1 MAWKKLNDL
10 SGKTKLISTKRL
22 RKNSI
27 NVHIV
32 NGVKYFIEDGS
43 QIYLIFQPVIIKY
56 FKASRMTVSIMV
68 MVWKF
73 NTRMKVLNP
82 LLHQIIVLET
92 RLF

>member
-32 NGVKYFIEDGS
+32 NGVKYFIEDRS
-43 QIYLIFQPVIIKY
+43 QIYLIFQPLIIKY

-73 NTRMKVLNP
+73 KDMSNESIKPPATSDNILRN
-82 LLHQIIVLET
+82 
-92 RLF
+92 

>member
-1 MAWKKLNDL
+1 MARKKLIDL

-43 QIYLIFQPVIIKY
+43 QIYLIFQPLVIKY

-73 NTRMKVLNP
+73 KDMSNESVKPPATSDNSLRN
-82 LLHQIIVLET
+82 
-92 RLF
+92 

>member
-73 NTRMKVLNP
+73 KDMSNESIKPPATSDNSLRN
-82 LLHQIIVLET
+82 
-92 RLF
+92 

>member
-32 NGVKYFIEDGS
+32 NGVKYFIEDRS
-43 QIYLIFQPVIIKY
+43 QIYLIFQPLIIKY
-56 FKASRMTVSIMV
+56 FKASRMTLSIMV

-73 NTRMKVLNP
+73 KDMSNESIKPPATSDN
-82 LLHQIIVLET
+82 
-92 RLF
+92 RLRN

>member
-1 MAWKKLNDL
+1 MARKKLNDL

-32 NGVKYFIEDGS
+32 NGVKYFIEDRS
-43 QIYLIFQPVIIKY
+43 QIYLIFQPLIIKY

-73 NTRMKVLNP
+73 KDMSNESVKPPATSDNSLRN
-82 LLHQIIVLET
+82 
-92 RLF
+92 

>member
-1 MAWKKLNDL
+1 MVWKTLNDL
-10 SGKTKLISTKRL
+10 WGKTKLISTKRL

-32 NGVKYFIEDGS
+32 NGVKYFIEDRS
-43 QIYLIFQPVIIKY
+43 QIYLIFQPLIIKY

-73 NTRMKVLNP
+73 KDMSNESIKPPATSDNSLRN
-82 LLHQIIVLET
+82 
-92 RLF
+92 

>member
-32 NGVKYFIEDGS
+32 NGVKYFIEDRS
-43 QIYLIFQPVIIKY
+43 QIYLIFQPLIIKY
-56 FKASRMTVSIMV
+56 FKGSRMTVSIMV

-73 NTRMKVLNP
+73 KDISNESIKPPATSDNSLRN
-82 LLHQIIVLET
+82 
-92 RLF
+92 

>member
-1 MAWKKLNDL
+1 MARKKLIDL

-43 QIYLIFQPVIIKY
+43 QIYLIFQPLIIKY

-73 NTRMKVLNP
+73 KDMSNESIKPPATSDNSLRN
-82 LLHQIIVLET
+82 
-92 RLF
+92 

>member
-1 MAWKKLNDL
+1 MVWKTLNDL
-10 SGKTKLISTKRL
+10 WGKTKLISTKRL

-32 NGVKYFIEDGS
+32 NGVKYFIEDRS
-43 QIYLIFQPVIIKY
+43 QIYLIFQPLIIKY

-73 NTRMKVLNP
+73 KDMSNESIKPPATSDNILRN
-82 LLHQIIVLET
+82 
-92 RLF
+92 

>member
-1 MAWKKLNDL
+1 MARKKLIDL

-32 NGVKYFIEDGS
+32 NGVKYFIEDRS
-43 QIYLIFQPVIIKY
+43 QIYLIFQPLIIKY

-73 NTRMKVLNP
+73 KDMSNESVKPPATSDNSLRN
-82 LLHQIIVLET
+82 
-92 RLF
+92 

>member
-1 MAWKKLNDL
+1 MARKKLIDL

-43 QIYLIFQPVIIKY
+43 QIYLIFQPLIIKY

-73 NTRMKVLNP
+73 KDMSNESVKPPATSDNSLRN
-82 LLHQIIVLET
+82 
-92 RLF
+92 

>member
-1 MAWKKLNDL
+1 MARKKLIDL

-32 NGVKYFIEDGS
+32 NGVKYFIEDRS
-43 QIYLIFQPVIIKY
+43 QIYLIFQPLIIKY

-73 NTRMKVLNP
+73 KDMSNESIKPPATSDNSLRN
-82 LLHQIIVLET
+82 
-92 RLF
+92 

>member
-32 NGVKYFIEDGS
+32 NGVKYFIEDRS
-43 QIYLIFQPVIIKY
+43 QIYLIFQPLIIKY

-73 NTRMKVLNP
+73 RDMSNESIKPPATSDNSLRN
-82 LLHQIIVLET
+82 
-92 RLF
+92 

>member
-32 NGVKYFIEDGS
+32 NGVKYFIEDRS
-43 QIYLIFQPVIIKY
+43 QIYLIFQPLIIKY

-73 NTRMKVLNP
+73 KDMSNESIKPPATSDNCLRN
-82 LLHQIIVLET
+82 
-92 RLF
+92 

>member
-32 NGVKYFIEDGS
+32 NGVKYFIEDRS
-43 QIYLIFQPVIIKY
+43 QIYLIFQPLIIKY

-73 NTRMKVLNP
+73 KDMSNESIKPSATSDNILRN
-82 LLHQIIVLET
+82 
-92 RLF
+92 

>member
-1 MAWKKLNDL
+1 MARKKLIDL
-10 SGKTKLISTKRL
+10 SGKTKLISTKTL

-32 NGVKYFIEDGS
+32 NGVKYLIEDGS
-43 QIYLIFQPVIIKY
+43 QIYLIFQPLIIKY

-73 NTRMKVLNP
+73 KDMSNESVKPPATSDNSLRN
-82 LLHQIIVLET
+82 
-92 RLF
+92 

>member
-43 QIYLIFQPVIIKY
+43 QIYLIFQPLIIKY

-73 NTRMKVLNP
+73 KDMSNESIKPPATSDNSLRN
-82 LLHQIIVLET
+82 
-92 RLF
+92 

>member
-32 NGVKYFIEDGS
+32 NGVKYFIEDRS
-43 QIYLIFQPVIIKY
+43 QIYLIFQPLIIKY

-73 NTRMKVLNP
+73 KDMSNESVKPPATSDNSLRN
-82 LLHQIIVLET
+82 
-92 RLF
+92 

>member
-10 SGKTKLISTKRL
+10 SGKTKLILTKRL

-32 NGVKYFIEDGS
+32 NGVKYFIEDRS
-43 QIYLIFQPVIIKY
+43 QIYLIFQPLIIKY
-56 FKASRMTVSIMV
+56 FKASRTTVSIMV

-73 NTRMKVLNP
+73 KDMSNESIKPPATSDNSLRN
-82 LLHQIIVLET
+82 
-92 RLF
+92 

>member
-1 MAWKKLNDL
+1 MAWKTLNDL
-10 SGKTKLISTKRL
+10 WGKTKLISTKRL

-43 QIYLIFQPVIIKY
+43 QIYLIFQPLIIKY

-73 NTRMKVLNP
+73 KDMSNESIKPPATSDNSLRN
-82 LLHQIIVLET
+82 
-92 RLF
+92 

>member
-1 MAWKKLNDL
+1 MVWKTLNDL
-10 SGKTKLISTKRL
+10 WGKTKLISTKRL

-73 NTRMKVLNP
+73 KDMSNESIKPPATSDNILRN
-82 LLHQIIVLET
+82 
-92 RLF
+92 

>member
-1 MAWKKLNDL
+1 MARKKLNDL

-32 NGVKYFIEDGS
+32 NGVKYFIEDRS
-43 QIYLIFQPVIIKY
+43 QIYLIFQPLIIKY

-73 NTRMKVLNP
+73 RDMSNESIKPPATSDNSLRN
-82 LLHQIIVLET
+82 
-92 RLF
+92 

>member
-1 MAWKKLNDL
+1 MVWKTLNDL
-10 SGKTKLISTKRL
+10 WGKTKLISTKRL

-73 NTRMKVLNP
+73 KDMSNESIKPPATSDNSLRN
-82 LLHQIIVLET
+82 
-92 RLF
+92 

>member
-1 MAWKKLNDL
+1 MARKKLIDL

-43 QIYLIFQPVIIKY
+43 QIYLIFQPLIIKY

-73 NTRMKVLNP
+73 KDMSNESIKPPATSDN
-82 LLHQIIVLET
+82 
-92 RLF
+92 RLRN

>member
-1 MAWKKLNDL
+1 MARKKLNDL

-32 NGVKYFIEDGS
+32 NGVKYFIEDRS
-43 QIYLIFQPVIIKY
+43 QIYLIFQPLIIKY

-73 NTRMKVLNP
+73 KDMSNESIKPPATSDNILRN
-82 LLHQIIVLET
+82 
-92 RLF
+92 

>member
-32 NGVKYFIEDGS
+32 NGVKYLIEDGS
-43 QIYLIFQPVIIKY
+43 QIYLIFQPLIIKY

-73 NTRMKVLNP
+73 KDMSNESIKPPATSDNILRN
-82 LLHQIIVLET
+82 
-92 RLF
+92 

>member
-32 NGVKYFIEDGS
+32 NGVKYFIEDRS
-43 QIYLIFQPVIIKY
+43 QIYLIFQPLIIKY

-73 NTRMKVLNP
+73 KDMSNESIKPPATSDNSLRN
-82 LLHQIIVLET
+82 
-92 RLF
+92 